1 MTPLE
6 IHQRGLLDLIKGR
19 GADGEDDPYLQR
31 VAGSRE
37 LGMLREIALW
47 WRKLHVER
55 QCRFTSRLL
64 KRLGKLDSLVSRY
77 FRDNA
82 TSPFIEELALDFLRM
97 LSAHPDR
104 LIRAVSQFEFAFL
117 QVRSGS
123 AESFEVCW
131 DRHPDLVIRA
141 LEEGADLPVAD
152 DEIVYRMRI
161 GESVPGLFACKRESA
176 AHEAVHS

>member
-6 IHQRGLLDLIKGR
+6 VQQRGLLGLIKGR
-19 GADGEDDPYLQR
+19 GAGEDDPYLQR

-37 LGMLREIALW
+37 LSMLREIALW

-55 QCRFTSRLL
+55 QCHVTSRLL

-82 TSPFIEELALDFLRM
+82 TSPFIEELALDFLRV
-97 LSAHPDR
+97 LHAHPDA
-104 LIRAVSQFEFAFL
+104 LIRSVSQFEFAFL
-117 QVRSGS
+117 RVRAGS
-123 AESFEVCW
+123 NESFEVCW
-131 DRHPDLVIRA
+131 DRHPDMVIRA
-141 LEEGADLPVAD
+141 IEEGNDLPVAD

-161 GESVPGLFACKRESA
+161 GKDIPGLFACKRESTA
-176 AHEAVHS
+176 REAVGS